1 MSTTLTTNVS
11 SPPRIHPT
19 SMGELNQLAELFS
32 KTGIAPPAFRGKPA
46 DTMLALL
53 YGNAIGLSA
62 PQSLLGVQV
71 INGRPSLTADS
82 MLAICRSSPV
92 FEDLVETFE
101 HAGTDKCTAVCVAKR
116 RGCSPVTSRYG
127 VADAKRAGLWG
138 RGVWAAYPERMLR
151 IRARTFALRDLFG
164 DLLQG
169 FTSAEEA
176 ADIPATPDSS
186 PVVTV
191 EPQPVEAAAEAPQ
204 PVAEVA
210 AAAIEAATSE
220 TALESLRTRIEL
232 RVLEGKLGAA
242 EATDLVQKIAAKL
255 TTITKGDHDNG

>member
-1 MSTTLTTNVS
+1 MSTAISTNVS

-19 SMGELNQLAELFS
+19 SMGELNQLAELFA

-101 HAGTDKCTAVCVAKR
+101 HAGTDRCTAVCIAKR
-116 RGCSPVTSRYG
+116 RGCSPVASRYG

-176 ADIPATPDSS
+176 ADIPTTPDEP
-186 PVVTV
+186 PVVTF
-191 EPQPVEAAAEAPQ
+191 EPVPVAESVDAPQ
-204 PVAEVA
+204 PVAEAA
-210 AAAIEAATSE
+210 AAAIEAATTP
-220 TALESLRTRIEL
+220 TALEAMRARVEM

-242 EATDLVQKIAAKL
+242 EATELVQKIAAKL